1 MNFFAYHNSRLLDC
15 RFPHG
20 ALKCR
25 GEAALCIY
33 LSGRDAARARASLRL
48 WADGK
53 ELLIPAEKISPC
65 SCEKLR
71 SLPLEG
77 DGGFCFS
84 FNITAPAEPQLIWY
98 YFIID
103 VAPEHDGGETTRLF
117 YGAPE
122 TRSGIGKFYPA
133 WETPPDYQI
142 TVFARDFETPSW
154 FRHGIVYQIFP
165 DRFNRECLN
174 DSARGTC
181 IPAFSRAE
189 YHEKLGR
196 RIIRHKDWF
205 EPVLYSPCA
214 GEKFYSP
221 CDYYGGDFA
230 GIKQKLPYLAQIG
243 VSVIYLN
250 PIFEAASN
258 HRYNTSDYLS
268 VDPILGSDY
277 DLTEL
282 SKAAAEYGI
291 RLMADGVFSHTGDDS
306 VYFNK
311 YGTYPSCGAYSGAD
325 SPYYKWYEFEHFP
338 DEYRCWW
345 GFKTLPEVNE
355 LQPDY
360 VRFTES
366 VLKKW
371 AGCGIT
377 SWRLDVADELPDEF
391 IKKLRTALKKLDSDG
406 VLLGE
411 VWEDASN
418 KVSGGGLRKFVLGD
432 ELDSVMN
439 YPFRDAVCDF
449 LTCRTDA
456 YALYE
461 TLSGQRERYP
471 EPFYG
476 ACMNLL
482 GSHDTQRIL
491 SCLSDAPPKD
501 TLTREQQAEYQYKP
515 EAVVRGKR
523 RLYAAFAL
531 MFSMP
536 QPPCIY
542 YGDEAGMMGLSD
554 PFNRGSYPWGRED
567 IEIRSFVMQLSAL
580 RRRNAAMSSGKTA
593 FAAPCADAF
602 AVLRCRGE
610 ESALTLVNR
619 ADHAVC
625 AALSAED
632 FREGPDA
639 LNVRTADKYSDAFAD
654 GTVLQKDLG
663 TGHIRVE
670 IPPNGFLL
678 LLSQT
683 AE

>member
-1 MNFFAYHNSRLLDC
+1 M
-15 RFPHG
+15 
-20 ALKCR
+20 
-25 GEAALCIY
+25 
-33 LSGRDAARARASLRL
+33 
-48 WADGK
+48 
-53 ELLIPAEKISPC
+53 
-65 SCEKLR
+65 
-71 SLPLEG
+71 
-77 DGGFCFS
+77 
-84 FNITAPAEPQLIWY
+84 
-98 YFIID
+98 
-103 VAPEHDGGETTRLF
+103 
-117 YGAPE
+117 
-122 TRSGIGKFYPA
+122 
-133 WETPPDYQI
+133 
-142 TVFARDFETPSW
+142 
-154 FRHGIVYQIFP
+154 
-165 DRFNRECLN
+165 
-174 DSARGTC
+174 
-181 IPAFSRAE
+181 
-189 YHEKLGR
+189 
-196 RIIRHKDWF
+196 
-205 EPVLYSPCA
+205 LYSPCA

-418 KVSGGGLRKFVLGD
+418 KVSGGGLRKFALGD

-482 GSHDTQRIL
+482 GSHDTQRIR

-567 IEIRSFVMQLSAL
+567 IEIRSFVMRLSAL
-580 RRRNAAMSSGKTA
+580 RRCNAAMGSGKTA

-625 AALSAED
+625 AALGAED

>member
-1 MNFFAYHNSRLLDC
+1 MLVGVQNPA
-15 RFPHG
+15 G
-20 ALKCR
+20 
-25 GEAALCIY
+25 GE
-33 LSGRDAARARASLRL
+33 RAS
-48 WADGK
+48 
-53 ELLIPAEKISPC
+53 
-65 SCEKLR
+65 
-71 SLPLEG
+71 
-77 DGGFCFS
+77 
-84 FNITAPAEPQLIWY
+84 
-98 YFIID
+98 
-103 VAPEHDGGETTRLF
+103 TRLCSF
-117 YGAPE
+117 H
-122 TRSGIGKFYPA
+122 RK
-133 WETPPDYQI
+133 
-142 TVFARDFETPSW
+142 
-154 FRHGIVYQIFP
+154 
-165 DRFNRECLN
+165 
-174 DSARGTC
+174 
-181 IPAFSRAE
+181 RA
-189 YHEKLGR
+189 
-196 RIIRHKDWF
+196 
-205 EPVLYSPCA
+205 
-214 GEKFYSP
+214 
-221 CDYYGGDFA
+221 
-230 GIKQKLPYLAQIG
+230 Q
-243 VSVIYLN
+243 
-250 PIFEAASN
+250 
-258 HRYNTSDYLS
+258 
-268 VDPILGSDY
+268 
-277 DLTEL
+277 
-282 SKAAAEYGI
+282 
-291 RLMADGVFSHTGDDS
+291 
-306 VYFNK
+306 
-311 YGTYPSCGAYSGAD
+311 
-325 SPYYKWYEFEHFP
+325 
-338 DEYRCWW
+338 
-345 GFKTLPEVNE
+345 
-355 LQPDY
+355 
-360 VRFTES
+360 
-366 VLKKW
+366 KW

-391 IKKLRTALKKLDSDG
+391 IKKLRTALKKLDSNG

-567 IEIRSFVMQLSAL
+567 IEIRSFVMRLSAL
-580 RRRNAAMSSGKTA
+580 RRCNAAMSSGKTA

-619 ADHAVC
+619 ANHAVC
-625 AALSAED
+625 AVLGAED

-670 IPPNGFLL
+670 IPPNGFCCF
-678 LLSQT
+678 
-683 AE
+683 